1 MKTNLWLLAAMLSSL
16 MLASCGGYGNNTCT
30 ISAAI
35 TPATATAD
43 HTLAP
48 PGNQAQFA
56 LTSSVKG
63 NCPYI
68 ADLVGVWSSSEPPST
83 ARVLQPAMQPLRR
96 RSVIAAQFADTR
108 SPRQRSPA
116 SKQGA
121 HNRGRVLGNPPI

>member
-1 MKTNLWLLAAMLSSL
+1 MKPNIWLLAAILSSL
-16 MLASCGGYGNNTCT
+16 MVASCGGYGNNTCT

-68 ADLVGVWSSSEPPST
+68 ADLVGVWSSSDPTNAPISSQGVATCNAATSATISHNST
-83 ARVLQPAMQPLRR
+83 V
-96 RSVIAAQFADTR
+96 
-108 SPRQRSPA
+108 
-116 SKQGA
+116 
-121 HNRGRVLGNPPI
+121 RGHAFTSATLTCK

>member
-1 MKTNLWLLAAMLSSL
+1 MKTNLWLLAAMLSWL
-16 MLASCGGYGNNTCT
+16 MVASCGGYGNTTCT

-48 PGNQAQFA
+48 PGNQAQFS

-68 ADLVGVWSSSEPPST
+68 ADSIGVWSSSDPTNVPISSQGLATCNAATSATISNSST
-83 ARVLQPAMQPLRR
+83 V
-96 RSVIAAQFADTR
+96 
-108 SPRQRSPA
+108 
-116 SKQGA
+116 
-121 HNRGRVLGNPPI
+121 RGHAFTSATLTCK

>member
-68 ADLVGVWSSSEPPST
+68 ADLVGVWSSSDPTNAPINGQGVATCKAATSATISNNST
-83 ARVLQPAMQPLRR
+83 V
-96 RSVIAAQFADTR
+96 
-108 SPRQRSPA
+108 
-116 SKQGA
+116 
-121 HNRGRVLGNPPI
+121 RGHSFTSATLTCK

>member
-1 MKTNLWLLAAMLSSL
+1 MKTNLWLLAAILSSL
-16 MLASCGGYGNNTCT
+16 MVASCGGYANNNTCT

-68 ADLVGVWSSSEPPST
+68 ADLVGVWSSSDPTNAPINSQGLATCNAATSAMISNSST
-83 ARVLQPAMQPLRR
+83 V
-96 RSVIAAQFADTR
+96 
-108 SPRQRSPA
+108 
-116 SKQGA
+116 
-121 HNRGRVLGNPPI
+121 RGHSFTSATLTCK

>member
-1 MKTNLWLLAAMLSSL
+1 MKNLWLLAAMLSSL

-35 TPATATAD
+35 TPATATVD

-48 PGNQAQFA
+48 PGNQAQFS

-68 ADLVGVWSSSEPPST
+68 ADFMGVWSSSDPTNAPISSQGVVTCHAATSATISNNST
-83 ARVLQPAMQPLRR
+83 V
-96 RSVIAAQFADTR
+96 
-108 SPRQRSPA
+108 
-116 SKQGA
+116 
-121 HNRGRVLGNPPI
+121 RGHAFTSATLTCK

>member
-16 MLASCGGYGNNTCT
+16 MLASCGGYGNNPCT

-48 PGNQAQFA
+48 PGNQAQFS

-63 NCPYI
+63 NCPLI
-68 ADLVGVWSSSEPPST
+68 PDQIGVWSSSDPTNAPISSPGLATCNGATSGMATISNSST
-83 ARVLQPAMQPLRR
+83 V
-96 RSVIAAQFADTR
+96 
-108 SPRQRSPA
+108 
-116 SKQGA
+116 
-121 HNRGRVLGNPPI
+121 RGHAFTSATLTCK

>member
-1 MKTNLWLLAAMLSSL
+1 MKASLWLLTAMLSSL
-16 MLASCGGYGNNTCT
+16 MVASCGGYGNNTCT

-35 TPATATAD
+35 TPVTATAD

-68 ADLVGVWSSSEPPST
+68 ADFMGVWSSSDPTNAPISSGGVATCKAATSATISNSST
-83 ARVLQPAMQPLRR
+83 V
-96 RSVIAAQFADTR
+96 
-108 SPRQRSPA
+108 
-116 SKQGA
+116 
-121 HNRGRVLGNPPI
+121 RGHSFTSATLTCK